1 MSAVRILKKGLALL
15 LALVVPLSLVII
27 ENTADAS
34 NDAVDAMVAVD
45 IIDSGGNSSIPTAP
59 SPVSRPLGTSHMS
72 LTEDAKNLWIE
83 FSPFKNVTALGLIPS
98 LSTSPL

>member
-45 IIDSGGNSSIPTAP
+45 IIDSGGNSFDPD
-59 SPVSRPLGTSHMS
+59 GT
-72 LTEDAKNLWIE
+72 LTCEQATRRIAHVPQGGRQESVD
-83 FSPFKNVTALGLIPS
+83 
-98 LSTSPL
+98 

>member
-34 NDAVDAMVAVD
+34 NDAV
-45 IIDSGGNSSIPTAP
+45 GGGAGFSDQRSLSSSALCGKGASLP
-59 SPVSRPLGTSHMS
+59 SLPL
-72 LTEDAKNLWIE
+72 LL
-83 FSPFKNVTALGLIPS
+83 S
-98 LSTSPL
+98 LSTPGILLSVQINIKEQ